1 MQQRCVYGAIDS
13 AGDCHY
19 LARLRAS
26 RPTLCQESRLRT
38 SIKIGTAVALVVPAV
53 ALRLAGV
60 HLPAP
65 VAIPVFGSAVVASAF
80 LLVWAAEAARRDI
93 SGSLATAILAVIAVL
108 PEYAVDLYFSW
119 SAGHIPQNAQYA
131 AANMT
136 GSNRLLL
143 GLGWPFVAVLFAW
156 GARRRGEP
164 ARAVQ
169 LHEGRRLELRYLG
182 LASLYS
188 LIIPFTR
195 RLAPYDSAVLL
206 TVFGLYLW
214 RAAHGERSEPELVG
228 AAETI
233 GNLPGRKRRLA
244 VISLFAAATAVVL
257 LSSEPFAQA
266 LVSGGKQLGIDEFL
280 LVQWLAPLASESPE
294 LLVAAVLALR
304 GHQDASLGTLLSAKV
319 NQWTLLVG
327 SLPLAFLAGGGSSAG
342 IVLDA
347 RQTEEFVLTA
357 AQTLLGFAVLIDLR
371 LAVWESIALFVLFA
385 AQFPF
390 PQTSVRLGFSAAY
403 LAIALVLL
411 VRRRSDLFA
420 LLRGALPA
428 KG

>member
-1 MQQRCVYGAIDS
+1 V
-13 AGDCHY
+13 
-19 LARLRAS
+19 
-26 RPTLCQESRLRT
+26 RT
-38 SIKIGTAVALVVPAV
+38 SMKVGAAAAFAIPAV

-60 HLPAP
+60 HLAPP
-65 VAIPVFGSAVVASAF
+65 VAIPVFGAAIVASAF
-80 LLVWAAEAARRDI
+80 LLVWAAEAAQHDI

-108 PEYAVDLYFSW
+108 PEYAVDLYFAW

-143 GLGWPFVAVLFAW
+143 GLGWPFVVVLFAW

-164 ARAVQ
+164 ARSLQ
-169 LHEGRRLELRYLG
+169 LHEGRRMELRFLG

-195 RLAPYDSAVLL
+195 RLALYDSAVLL
-206 TVFGLYLW
+206 LLFGLYLW
-214 RAAHGERSEPELVG
+214 RAAQGERREPALVG
-228 AAETI
+228 VAEAI
-233 GNLPGRKRRLA
+233 GSLPKRKRRTV
-244 VISLFAAATAVVL
+244 VICMFVAATAIVL

-266 LVSGGKQLGIDEFL
+266 LVSGGKTLGIDEFL

-327 SLPLAFLAGGGSSAG
+327 SLPLAYLAGGGGSGG

-347 RQTEEFVLTA
+347 RQTEEFVLTS
-357 AQTLLGFAVLIDLR
+357 AQTLLGFAALIDLR
-371 LAVWESIALFVLFA
+371 LAVWEAIALFALFA
-385 AQFPF
+385 LQFPF

-403 LAIALVLL
+403 LAIALILL
-411 VRRRSDLFA
+411 VRRRADLLT

-428 KG
+428 RR